1 MNRIMFVCH
10 GNICRSPM
18 AEFIMKKLV
27 RESGLQDDFYIESSA
42 TSTEEIWNGKGNPV
56 YPPAKAELKKHG
68 ILCEGKCAVQLKNS
82 DYEKYDYFVG
92 MDSANIRNMRRILG
106 NDKNEKIYKLLSFTG
121 RDDDVADP
129 WYSGDFETTYRD
141 IYEGC
146 EALLK
151 YVRC

>member
-1 MNRIMFVCH
+1 MFKISVAKKDEFEDFKNYMDYSSNGIML
-10 GNICRSPM
+10 ICR
-18 AEFIMKKLV
+18 E
-27 RESGLQDDFYIESSA
+27 
-42 TSTEEIWNGKGNPV
+42 
-56 YPPAKAELKKHG
+56 
-68 ILCEGKCAVQLKNS
+68 EGKITGGICFDLF
-82 DYEKYDYFVG
+82 EKGAIIQKMKTDEEAMREIMVKSALNFLDLTRVYDVY
-92 MDSANIRNMRRILG
+92 I
-106 NDKNEKIYKLLSFTG
+106 NDTDEKIYKLLSFTG